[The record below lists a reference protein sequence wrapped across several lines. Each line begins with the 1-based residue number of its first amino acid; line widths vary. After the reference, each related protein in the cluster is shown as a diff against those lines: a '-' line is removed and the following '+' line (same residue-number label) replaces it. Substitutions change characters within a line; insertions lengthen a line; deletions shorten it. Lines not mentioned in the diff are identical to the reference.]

1 MKRFTVIDRSSG
13 CFDDRAQAGKEL
25 ARALGKINAA
35 ETVVLGIPRGGVLVA
50 QSIARES
57 GASLDIVLSRKIGAP
72 GNPEFAVGA
81 VSEDGR
87 VFLNQEYLSLAG
99 LPAGQAGADDAYIEE
114 EKRRQVAE
122 IERRRA
128 IFRKVHPKISLK
140 NRIVI
145 LTDDGVATGAT
156 FEAALWSAREE
167 CPKRVIAAIP
177 VGPED
182 TLVRLAREAD
192 ELICLRMP
200 EIFYALSQFYVHFEQ
215 VDDAHVLEI
224 LKNSS
229 RHKAFYRK
237 GSPHGCTP

>member
-35 ETVVLGIPRGGVLVA
+35 ETVVLGIPRGGVVVA
-50 QSIARES
+50 QAIARES
-57 GASLDIVLSRKIGAP
+57 GAVLDIVLSRKIGAP

-81 VSEDGR
+81 VSEAGR
-87 VFLNQEYLSLAG
+87 VSLNKEYFL
-99 LPAGQAGADDAYIEE
+99 QAGADETYIEE
-114 EKRRQVAE
+114 EKRRQMAE

-128 IFRKVHPKISLK
+128 IFREVHPKIPLK
-140 NRIVI
+140 NLTVI

-167 CPKRVIAAIP
+167 CPRRLIAAIP